1 MRLLLDSN
9 IVVPV
14 VREEHGKLGAQVN
27 LLLNVA
33 SNDIF
38 VSVASIWEIAIK
50 TRLGKLLL
58 KSPLQQLP
66 DMIAAYEYTILAVDH
81 RQRGHGFDRSTFH
94 ARSVRPNAACAVPSG
109 RTVTRDHRR
118 RALESSPRMA
128 ARMSALLLKPARVWS
143 DGAAHEGWSVLVRG
157 ERIAAAGAGVDA
169 GDAKTIDLAGL
180 TLMPGLM
187 DLHSHLFLHPYN
199 EVAWDDQVL
208 KESEAY
214 RTVRAVRHAQAHFC
228 ARGLRRCAIWAPR
241 ARVTPTW
248 RSSGRSTKA

>member
-81 RQRGHGFDRSTFH
+81 RHAVTDLIDQPSTRDPFDRMLL
-94 ARSVRPNAACAVPSG
+94 AQCQVEG
-109 RTVTRDHRR
+109 
-118 RALESSPRMA
+118 
-128 ARMSALLLKPARVWS
+128 LLLVTT
-143 DGAAHEGWSVLVRG
+143 DGALWNHPLV
-157 ERIAAAGAGVDA
+157 
-169 GDAKTIDLAGL
+169 
-180 TLMPGLM
+180 
-187 DLHSHLFLHPYN
+187 
-199 EVAWDDQVL
+199 
-208 KESEAY
+208 
-214 RTVRAVRHAQAHFC
+214 
-228 ARGLRRCAIWAPR
+228 
-241 ARVTPTW
+241 W
-248 RSSGRSTKA
+248 RPA